1 MRNARLTVLATL
13 NCMKYEIYIYIIYNY
28 IYIYESE
35 YNTKTLIDYYL

>member
-13 NCMKYEIYIYIIYNY
+13 NCMKYEIYIIYNY